1 MKKYL
6 LFLLLAGGLLQAC
19 SPSKKTG
26 STSAQT
32 QAATGENDGSSFEKA
47 IVMHEKNET
56 DGVHAEYAW
65 LRKTYPGY
73 TFIKQSLLMHN
84 SKSYDML
91 EIKTKDGATK
101 DVYFD
106 ISGFFGKL

>member
-6 LFLLLAGGLLQAC
+6 LLLLLAAGLSQAC

-26 STSAQT
+26 SASAQT
-32 QAATGENDGSSFEKA
+32 QAATGENDGSSYEKA
-47 IVMHEKNET
+47 VVMHEKNET

-73 TFIKQSLLMHN
+73 TFIKQSLLMHAG
-84 SKSYDML
+84 KSYDML
-91 EIKTKDGATK
+91 EIKTKDGETK